1 MLRSKNDENG
11 DGMPKRKTHM
21 TLEQI
26 AAKIIADI
34 NKMTPDEKAHIRAK
48 LDREFSTVPAEKKIT
63 YKM

>member
-1 MLRSKNDENG
+1 
-11 DGMPKRKTHM
+11 MPKRKAHM

-34 NKMTPDEKAHIRAK
+34 NKMTPAEKAHTRAK
-48 LDREFSTVPAEKKIT
+48 LDREFSTVPTEKKIT